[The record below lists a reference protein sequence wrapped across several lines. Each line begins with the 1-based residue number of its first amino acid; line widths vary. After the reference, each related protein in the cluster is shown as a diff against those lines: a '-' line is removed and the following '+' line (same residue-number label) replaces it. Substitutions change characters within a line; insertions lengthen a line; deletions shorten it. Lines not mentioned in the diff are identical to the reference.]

1 MEKLTSGERE
11 VLEHIVSRY
20 KDYRDFDPTN
30 QTVLDWVQ
38 NAREK
43 LKEDDYARIIS
54 DRDC

>member
-1 MEKLTSGERE
+1 MDRLTSGERE

-20 KDYRDFDPTN
+20 KDYKDYDPTN
-30 QTVLDWVQ
+30 QTVFNWVQ